1 MSANQLSSFTR
12 EHFALSFDDKNDLIQ
27 DPTDLNS
34 IAVVHPDLTAD
45 QHAPLATPLS
55 DSVASIKKIGNFLL
69 LPPQTT
75 TSASSSHLEAVDIS
89 TQQHFTCKV
98 VPLSQYQG
106 LVSLYSSVTPH
117 PSILPIHHVL
127 LGASSAYLLLPKH
140 HGDLHSYVRSVKR
153 LGEAEAKRLFGQ
165 IVGIVEHCHEHGVVL
180 RDIKLR
186 KFVFK
191 DANRTQLML
200 ESLDDA
206 RLLSDCDYDLLSDRQ
221 GCPAYVSP
229 EILSESQSMYSGRA
243 ADVWSLGVV
252 LYTMLLGRYPFQDSD
267 PVSLFRA
274 IRHARYS
281 LPRHLLSP
289 LAQCL
294 LRWMLRCVPAERPH
308 AVEITRHPWFSSGTM
323 KACSG
328 SPYTCS
334 NSLNNDSVHSGLDTQ
349 KCCSSKFVAASC
361 LLVTILYPSLV
372 PSSVPDLCHTVPS
385 SVPDFSVIWIYSSNT
400 QILWIS

>member
-1 MSANQLSSFTR
+1 MTANQLSSFTT
-12 EHFALSFDDKNDLIQ
+12 EHFTLSFDDKNDLIQ
-27 DPTDLNS
+27 DSTDLNS
-34 IAVVHPDLTAD
+34 VSALHPDLTAD
-45 QHAPLATPLS
+45 QHGPQATPLT
-55 DSVASIKKIGNFLL
+55 DSVASARKIGNFLL
-69 LPPQTT
+69 LPVQTT
-75 TSASSSHLEAVDIS
+75 SSSTSSSQFEAVDIS
-89 TQQHFTCKV
+89 TEQHFMCKV
-98 VPLSQYQG
+98 VPLRQYQG

-117 PSILPIHHVL
+117 PNILPIQHVL

-153 LGEAEAKRLFGQ
+153 LSESEAKRLFGQ
-165 IVGIVEHCHEHGVVL
+165 IVRIVEHCHERGVVL

-191 DANRTQLML
+191 DKNRTELML

-206 RLLSDCDYDLLSDRQ
+206 RLLLSSDNDLLSERQ

-229 EILSESQSMYSGRA
+229 EILSESQSVYSGRA

-274 IRHARYS
+274 IRHARYT
-281 LPRHLLSP
+281 LPRHMLSP

-323 KACSG
+323 KTCSG
-328 SPYTCS
+328 SYACS
-334 NSLNNDSVHSGLDTQ
+334 NSLSNLADNGHGNLDTQ
-349 KCCSSKFVAASC
+349 KCCSSKLFSASC
-361 LLVTILYPSLV
+361 ATS
-372 PSSVPDLCHTVPS
+372 DHTVPQLS
-385 SVPDFSVIWIYSSNT
+385 T
-400 QILWIS
+400 